1 MVLTLMASLASL
13 TPAHAG
19 ETPTLGGFGYVLQ
32 GVEFTSVVGLGGPL
46 ENSLGEGAAPGLAAW
61 QFGGGGKVLAWNFLV
76 GGKGYGIIRPEV
88 STGAGSAR
96 FGGGGGGLELG
107 YAAVNRDGW
116 LVYPYAG
123 VSGLALN
130 MELDNEVK
138 LPLEFGDFEIG
149 EESSEGFSSSYVAFE
164 YGLGFQ
170 RLLQDSGGGWL
181 LGAEIGLLLTV
192 DNTPWI
198 SESGGEVGD
207 VISPEVS
214 GVYVRTTMGGGGFV
228 AR

>member
-1 MVLTLMASLASL
+1 MLTALLLLL
-13 TPAHAG
+13 TPVAHADG
-19 ETPTLGGFGYVLQ
+19 VPTLGGFGYVLQ

-46 ENSLGEGAAPGLAAW
+46 EHALGEGSAPGLAAW

-76 GGKGYGIIRPEV
+76 GGKGYGLIRPET
-88 STGAGSAR
+88 STAVGSAR

-130 MELDNEVK
+130 MELDNEVEV
-138 LPLEFGDFEIG
+138 PIEFGDFEIG
-149 EESSEGFSSSYVAFE
+149 AELSEGFSSSYVVAE

-170 RLLQDSGGGWL
+170 RLLHDGGGGWH
-181 LGAEIGLLLTV
+181 LGAEMGLMLTV
-192 DNTPWI
+192 DSAPWEA
-198 SESGGEVGD
+198 ESGGEVGD
-207 VISPEVS
+207 TISPEVS
-214 GVYVRTTMGGGGFV
+214 GVYFRTTMGGGGFV
-228 AR
+228 VR